1 MLRTAPE
8 RYEEFILAACLYDE
22 KLWNS
27 MRNVVCV
34 TNKGNCVVH
43 VNDFTSQERYGLF
56 CAIKYYRKALGR
68 FAELNDS
75 ALLLGIQFASTDGIQ
90 LPSVGEQYDAI
101 VDLFHTL
108 QTTVTAE
115 NAIAVVT
122 DTWISWSTYNRL
134 NYHMTDIKRGG
145 FSGNIMEKADMLAKI
160 KTDIATAAG
169 SEEDVVSQVDDI
181 WILEEDNTERIPLG
195 RAFKALTD
203 ITGGGLGK
211 GEHVLAAVP
220 TGGGKTVFSCQLAG
234 EVAAS
239 GRHVLLI
246 STEQHAKQLMPR
258 IVSCMS
264 YAVAKDPYDRIPY
277 KPIKDGVTKAR
288 VAEFSTG
295 QKNTFDQIYDAIA
308 PYLHIASWNGQS
320 YTISDI
326 PNILVNENG
335 KLPDG
340 EQIDLVILD
349 WIGGAITKGITDAG
363 QKRLI
368 LFTAA
373 QQMHQLAEK
382 YNVACLSTCQTNEK
396 GKHVMDITSEHIADA
411 KNLSDEAEVAFGISC
426 VPANP
431 EKELPADGSSV
442 YAVQQRLN
450 CWKARK
456 SEAKKVDIKRN
467 FAYQRFEM

>member
-1 MLRTAPE
+1 MLRSAPE
-8 RYEEFILAACLYDE
+8 RYEEFVLAACLTDE

-27 MRNVVCV
+27 MKGVVCIA
-34 TNKGNCVVH
+34 NKGNYTVNT
-43 VNDFTSQERYGLF
+43 NDFTSQERYWLY
-56 CAIKYYRKALGR
+56 CAIKYYRKALGK
-68 FAELNDS
+68 FAALNDS
-75 ALLLGIQFASTDGIQ
+75 ALLLGAQFATTDGIQ
-90 LPSVGEQYDAI
+90 IPTSGEQYDSI
-101 VDLFHTL
+101 VKLFHNL
-108 QTTVTAE
+108 QPISKE
-115 NAIAVVT
+115 NAQAVVA

-134 NYHMTDIKRGG
+134 NYHMADIKRGG
-145 FSGNIMEKADMLAKI
+145 FTGNIMEKADMLAKI
-160 KTDIATAAG
+160 KSDITTAAG
-169 SEEDVVSQVDDI
+169 NEENVVSQVDDI

-195 RAFKALTD
+195 RSFKALME

-211 GEHVLAAVP
+211 GEHVLAAIP

-258 IVSCMS
+258 IVSCLS
-264 YAVAKDPYDRIPY
+264 WVVAKDPYDRIPS
-277 KPIKDGVTKAR
+277 KPIKDGITKAK
-288 VAEFSTG
+288 VAEFSQG
-295 QKNTFDQIYDAIA
+295 QLNVFNQIHDAIA

-326 PNILVNENG
+326 PNILNEENR
-335 KLPDG
+335 KLPEG

-349 WIGGAITKGITDAG
+349 WIGGAITKGITDSG

-373 QQMHQLAEK
+373 QQMHLLAEQ
-382 YNVACLSTCQTNEK
+382 YNVACLSTCQTSEK
-396 GKHVMDITSEHIADA
+396 GKHVWDITSEHIADA

-426 VPANP
+426 MPANP
-431 EKELPADGSSV
+431 EKELPADGASV
-442 YAVQQRLN
+442 YSVQQRLN

-456 SEAKKVDIKRN
+456 AEAKKLDVKRN
-467 FAYQRFEM
+467 FAFQRFDM